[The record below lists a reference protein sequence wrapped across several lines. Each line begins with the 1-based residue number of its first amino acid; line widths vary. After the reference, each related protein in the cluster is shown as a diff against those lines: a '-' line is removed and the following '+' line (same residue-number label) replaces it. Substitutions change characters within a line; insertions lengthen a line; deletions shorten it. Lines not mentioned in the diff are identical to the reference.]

1 MKRKDLSFLVD
12 EFEAR
17 LAAIHEEMAKR
28 RLDLLILD
36 EIEAMTWICG
46 YGVSETLWR
55 AIGIPLVGKPFL
67 VLRSLDVAPARERSW
82 FEDIVGFRDWDDPV
96 ASFAAEVIRRNL
108 GNGRI
113 GVDFNSHSMTINRF
127 AELRGALPHATF
139 EDFGQVVWQHRWIK
153 SKAEV
158 AYMRKA
164 AAVADAAMVA
174 AVKAVRL
181 GRRQRDVVKA
191 AASTYLDMGA
201 DDGLVGP
208 LTSGSDWDSLHGHEH
223 DHVLQEGEV
232 VHIELVPRVR
242 EYSSRIMRSA
252 IVGCATAEQLEI
264 GERLI
269 AAQDGQLE
277 ALRPGALASDVD
289 AIVRDELL
297 KTGLR
302 PSYDNVSG
310 YTLGFFPASTQRIS
324 DFTRAF
330 TPRSNWRLEKGMT
343 LHMYTSAKGLAI
355 SETVLVTSAGAERLT
370 QTPRQI
376 FQCA

>member
-1 MKRKDLSFLVD
+1 MKKDLSFAVE
-12 EFEAR
+12 EFETRLAR
-17 LAAIHEEMAKR
+17 LREEMAR
-28 RLDLLILD
+28 RGLDLLILD

-55 AIGIPLVGKPFL
+55 AVGIPIKGEPFL

-96 ASFAAEVIRRNL
+96 EAFAAEVTRRNL
-108 GNGRI
+108 GSAKI
-113 GVDFNSHSMTINRF
+113 GVDFNSHSMTLNRF
-127 AELRGALPHATF
+127 AQLCSALADATF
-139 EDFGQVVWQHRWIK
+139 KDFGQAVWQLRWIK
-153 SKAEV
+153 SEAEI
-158 AYMRKA
+158 AYLRKA
-164 AAVADAAMVA
+164 AAVADAAMA
-174 AVKAVRL
+174 SAVKAVRA
-181 GRRQRDVVKA
+181 GGRQRDVVKA

-223 DHVLQEGEV
+223 DHVLRDGEV

-252 IVGCATAEQLEI
+252 IVGCATVEQFETA
-264 GERLI
+264 ERLI
-269 AAQDGQLE
+269 AAQDKQLK
-277 ALRPGALASDVD
+277 ALRPGALASDID
-289 AIVRDELL
+289 AIVRDALL
-297 KTGLR
+297 EGELR

-310 YTLGFFPASTQRIS
+310 YTLGFYPASTQRIS

-330 TPRSNWRLEKGMT
+330 TPRSEWRIEKGMT

-355 SETVLVTSAGAERLT
+355 SETMLVTSTGAERLT